1 MLTRLGHIDIVPITA
16 VPLHSME
23 VRIESLVEG
32 ARRAVGTVIIIDVF
46 RAFTTAAIA
55 FARGAREIVL
65 TAEPETALALRA
77 AGIGELCMGEVG
89 GKRPPGFDF
98 GNSPY
103 ELSQATLEGKTLIQ
117 STRAGTVGVCAVRDS
132 EALYAA
138 SLLIAHATAELVR
151 AAEPRVVTLV
161 AMGSQGQLRTDED
174 EQCALY
180 LRNLLLGSQP
190 DREAVRQLVL
200 IGAETAKFG
209 DPEQRHFHPKD
220 RDLALEID
228 KLDFAIEVKK
238 RHGLLV
244 AKKRTLVR
252 AHSRSPIH

>member
-1 MLTRLGHIDIVPITA
+1 MD
-16 VPLHSME
+16 

-32 ARRAVGTVIIIDVF
+32 ARRAVGTVIVIDVF

-55 FARGAREIVL
+55 FARGAREIIL
-65 TAEPETALALRA
+65 TAEPQAALALRD
-77 AGIGELCMGEVG
+77 AGIGDLCMGEVG
-89 GKRPPGFDF
+89 GKRPPGFDL

-103 ELSQATLEGKTLIQ
+103 EISQALVRGKVIIQ
-117 STRAGTVGVCAVRDS
+117 STRAGTVGVCAVGDC

-138 SLLIAHATAELVR
+138 SFLTAHATAQQVR
-151 AAEPRVVTLV
+151 ATRPRVVTLV
-161 AMGSQGQLRTDED
+161 AMGSQGQNRTDED

-200 IGAETAKFG
+200 VGAETAKFG
-209 DPEQRHFHPKD
+209 DPEQQHFHPKD

-228 KLDFAIEVKK
+228 TLDFAIEVQ
-238 RHGLLV
+238 RRDGLLV
-244 AKKRTLVR
+244 ASKRERL
-252 AHSRSPIH
+252 S

>member
-1 MLTRLGHIDIVPITA
+1 
-16 VPLHSME
+16 ME

-32 ARRAVGTVIIIDVF
+32 ARRAIGTVIVIDVF
-46 RAFTTAAIA
+46 RAFSTAAIA

-77 AGIGELCMGEVG
+77 QGIGELCMGEVD

-103 ELSQATLEGKTLIQ
+103 ELSQAPVQGKTLIQ
-117 STRAGTVGVCAVRDS
+117 STRAGTVGVCAVGEC

-138 SLLIAHATAELVR
+138 SLLTARATAEVIR
-151 AAEPRVVTLV
+151 ASGPQLVTLV
-161 AMGSQGQLRTDED
+161 AMGTLGHRRTDED

-190 DREAVRQLVL
+190 DRKAVRQLILV
-200 IGAETAKFG
+200 GAETAKFG

-238 RHGLLV
+238 RCGLLI
-244 AKKRTLVR
+244 AEKRMLPTAEERPL
-252 AHSRSPIH
+252 SP

>member
-1 MLTRLGHIDIVPITA
+1 
-16 VPLHSME
+16 ME

-32 ARRAVGTVIIIDVF
+32 ARRAVGTVIVIDVF

-55 FARGAREIVL
+55 FARGARAILL
-65 TAEPETALALRA
+65 TAEPEAALALRA
-77 AGIGELCMGEVG
+77 AGIGELCMGEVD

-103 ELSQATLEGKTLIQ
+103 ELSQASVQGKTLIQ
-117 STRAGTVGVCAVRDS
+117 STRAGTVGVCAVGES

-138 SLLIAHATAELVR
+138 SLLTAHATADVVR
-151 AAEPRVVTLV
+151 AAQPRVVTLV

-190 DREAVRQLVL
+190 DREAVRQLILV
-200 IGAETAKFG
+200 GAETAKFG
-209 DPEQRHFHPKD
+209 DPEQLHFHPND

-228 KLDFAIEVKK
+228 KLDFAIEIKK

-244 AKKRTLVR
+244 AQKRPAVH
-252 AHSRSPIH
+252 APSI

>member
-1 MLTRLGHIDIVPITA
+1 VD
-16 VPLHSME
+16 

-32 ARRAVGTVIIIDVF
+32 ARRAVGTVVIIDVF

-55 FARGAREIVL
+55 FARGAREIIL
-65 TAEPETALALRA
+65 TADPETALALRA

-103 ELSQATLEGKTLIQ
+103 EISQASVQGKTLIQ
-117 STRAGTVGVCAVRDS
+117 STRAGTVGVCAVGDS
-132 EALYAA
+132 KALYAA
-138 SLLIAHATAELVR
+138 SFLTARATAALLR
-151 AAEPRVVTLV
+151 ASQAPLVTLV

-200 IGAETAKFG
+200 VGAETAKFG
-209 DPEQRHFHPKD
+209 DPEQLHFHPKD

-228 KLDFAIEVKK
+228 KLDFAIEVKR

-244 AKKRTLVR
+244 AGKRKPASL
-252 AHSRSPIH
+252 S